1 VTPSPPPSG
10 YVVIDFD
17 AVRAIG
23 ARLPGAEEGTW
34 YGSPAFRVRGTV
46 FVRQHEVD
54 PDLVLIK
61 VGLEERDAL
70 VGMMPQ
76 RFSKTEHRSEKQDS
90 VLMRMSATTTEDLEE
105 LTELITEA
113 WRRVAPPAMVDQF
126 DAAEQQAG
134 REPTE

>member
-1 VTPSPPPSG
+1 M
-10 YVVIDFD
+10 
-17 AVRAIG
+17 
-23 ARLPGAEEGTW
+23 
-34 YGSPAFRVRGTV
+34 RGKV

-54 PDLVLIK
+54 PDFVLIK
-61 VGLEERDAL
+61 VGVEERDAL

-90 VLMRMSATTTEDLEE
+90 VLMRMNATTTEDLEE

-113 WRRVAPPAMVDQF
+113 WRRVAPRAMVDQF
-126 DAAEQQAG
+126 DATEQQAG

>member
-1 VTPSPPPSG
+1 M
-10 YVVIDFD
+10 IDFD

-23 ARLPGAEEGTW
+23 ARLPAAEEGTW
-34 YGSPAFRVRGTV
+34 YGSPAFRVRGKV

-61 VGLEERDAL
+61 VGVEERDAL

-90 VLMRMSATTTEDLEE
+90 VLMRMSATTTEYLEE

-126 DAAEQQAG
+126 DATEQQAG